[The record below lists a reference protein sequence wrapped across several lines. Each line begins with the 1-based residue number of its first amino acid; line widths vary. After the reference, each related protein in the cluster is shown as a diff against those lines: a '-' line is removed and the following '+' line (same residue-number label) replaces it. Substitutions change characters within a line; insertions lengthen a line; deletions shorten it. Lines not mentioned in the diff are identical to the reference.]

1 MVTGKATPPDPHWE
15 THCPYMDMV
24 FLLEI
29 DTGPHNSQLCL
40 NLMVGQAQM
49 QSCRQEVPTWKHI

>member
-1 MVTGKATPPDPHWE
+1 
-15 THCPYMDMV
+15 MDMV